1 MGSPKLVK
9 NSFYYNFPISFK
21 IVPLDLANFLTKY
34 LKNSLMRSFG
44 GELPNACLFGFIKI
58 SYTTVYKVCK
68 RCPFKKL
75 NNKKILNSNY
85 QC

>member
-34 LKNSLMRSFG
+34 LNNSLMRSFG
-44 GELPNACLFGFIKI
+44 GELPNGLGLGLSPYLFLLRHFQ
-58 SYTTVYKVCK
+58 
-68 RCPFKKL
+68 KL
-75 NNKKILNSNY
+75 
-85 QC
+85 